1 MKIVVNY
8 DFFKRVKLLNNPDS
22 RLTIVKIRTKEL
34 FIKDLPILTFL
45 NFTLTYPHISN
56 FIYFTIL
63 DYLCFSFFYDLS
75 IKKYNEDIFTIKV
88 LNKYSKELAKLAS
101 MFNKFNIYTSYDLL
115 LETELYH
122 KETNLIFN
130 NGLPKLVEKKY
141 LNIPT
146 YTITGDIEPVSIE
159 QEHIIGSKQ
168 YVLTLGSPSNVHDY
182 APNPI

>member
-8 DFFKRVKLLNNPDS
+8 DFFKRVKLLNDPDS
-22 RLTIVKIRTKEL
+22 RLTMVKIRTKEL

-56 FIYFTIL
+56 FIYFTVL

-75 IKKYNEDIFTIKV
+75 IKV
-88 LNKYSKELAKLAS
+88 LNKYSKELANLAS
-101 MFNKFNIYTSYDLL
+101 MFNKFNINTSYDLL

-122 KETNLIFN
+122 KETKVVLN
-130 NGLPKLVEKKY
+130 NHLPCIMQKKY
-141 LNIPT
+141 FNIPT
-146 YTITGDIEPVSIE
+146 YTITGDIKPVSIE

-168 YVLTLGSPSNVHDY
+168 YVLTLGSPSNVY
-182 APNPI
+182 SYLPNPI